1 MAEKEEQVVV
11 GYYTAPDGQVIP
23 LMADAKFYPNG
34 VPANPLLTPAQSIQ
48 PNVLP
53 VQPGMPVYSNVP
65 PIQPMPSTRSN
76 VPPVQPIYSNMPP
89 VAPSLPV
96 NPNVPPIP
104 QSANS
109 YTQPM
114 YSNVPPMNPG
124 VMPPQTKVQKKQEK
138 SFENIVGMNLM
149 GILASV
155 LIFIGLILFAT
166 VAYETFSD
174 AVRVVLLYIMSG
186 LILAVGLIGMHR
198 NRNAFNLSLAGCGVG
213 AVYISLFLTYGYFEL
228 INGIALY
235 ILLAVW
241 SVIVFFLGGKGSLL
255 FKSIGQGGVL
265 ISAVYGTVMLF
276 KEPIN
281 SDLLSFTLV
290 LLVYYMLVTVV
301 YLLMDSRK
309 GMKENLPALI
319 MDLIGAMFL
328 TAALFRLRYVTDLW
342 VQVVLTVIL
351 LFYLQFLLYMF
362 WQRIEKDNSKAEVS
376 VGWVFF
382 FVVGIIFSAVV
393 IAAPKVGDARWISGC
408 IALVQYG
415 ILWFMAEL
423 RGHKDIC
430 RTILLV
436 ILYICLLN
444 YIDLFGLLSDI
455 LGVGIFALLFL
466 TAGFFKKDKVYFSFG
481 YAATFQYVLL
491 MEGEYPAVYSLFS
504 ILFILLGVFFILY
517 SRDIY
522 HSAYKMLSYIMLQV
536 FLLNIMYDILPQYTI
551 WSRAIWTSI
560 LYWISV
566 LLCIAATH
574 SSFSDNWMENG
585 VRVKEKE
592 IQILLGAMNVLF
604 LLWGISAIRMKNGEI
619 FHVITLFVFLACCVH
634 NIVPMLKGY
643 GQKMGAGIYIG
654 VKITFFLVV
663 SLWSYEVESIF
674 ITLACLILALA
685 FIIFGFARMYK
696 PIRLYGLI
704 LSLYSIFKLVLFDVQ
719 YNSTLARALTIMG
732 CGLLAF
738 AISFV
743 YNLISRRL
751 ESQQMAVMQ
760 AEGAGQTVMAQPVMM
775 RADGEE
781 QTVTAQAPA
790 DEGGQPVTMQADRE
804 DQTVTAQVPSDE
816 AEQTAMTQTDGTDH
830 EQ

>member
-34 VPANPLLTPAQSIQ
+34 VPAVPLLTPQPLVR
-48 PNVLP
+48 PNVPPIPSNIPPVRPNVPP
-53 VQPGMPVYSNVP
+53 VQPMPSNVPPIQPTYSNVP
-65 PIQPMPSTRSN
+65 PIQPVNPG
-76 VPPVQPIYSNMPP
+76 MPP
-89 VAPSLPV
+89 VAPFRPV
-96 NPNVPPIP
+96 NSNVPSVPPVSSNVPPI
-104 QSANS
+104 
-109 YTQPM
+109 QPM
-114 YSNVPPMNPG
+114 YSNVPPVNYGKSPAASKAQ
-124 VMPPQTKVQKKQEK
+124 VKQEK
-138 SFENIVGMNLM
+138 SFENVVGKNLM
-149 GILASV
+149 GILASI

-174 AVRVVLLYIMSG
+174 AVRVVLIYIMSG
-186 LILAVGLIGMHR
+186 ALLTVGLIGMHK

-276 KEPIN
+276 REPIN
-281 SDLLSFTLV
+281 SALLSFTLV

-301 YLLMDSRK
+301 YLLMDSGK
-309 GMKENLPALI
+309 GMKANLPALI
-319 MDLIGAMFL
+319 MDLTGAMFM
-328 TAALFRLRYVTDLW
+328 TAALARLRYITDLW
-342 VQVVLTVIL
+342 VQVVLTGIL
-351 LFYLQFLLYMF
+351 LIYLMFLLYMF
-362 WQRIEKDNSKAEVS
+362 WQRIEKVNSKAEAS
-376 VGWVFF
+376 LGWIFF
-382 FVVGIIFSAVV
+382 FIIEIIFSAVV
-393 IAAPKVGDARWISGC
+393 IAVPKVGDAHWISSC
-408 IALVQYG
+408 IALVHYG
-415 ILWFMAEL
+415 ILWFIAEL
-423 RGHKDIC
+423 RRRKDIC

-436 ILYICLLN
+436 ILYLCLIN
-444 YIDLFGLLSDI
+444 YIDSFGILSDI
-455 LGVGIFALLFL
+455 LGVGVYALLFL
-466 TAGFFKKDKVYFSFG
+466 TMGFFKKDRLYFSLG

-491 MEGEYPAVYSLFS
+491 MEGDYPAVYSLFS

-517 SRDIY
+517 SRDVY
-522 HSAYKMLSYIMLQV
+522 HSAFKMLSYIMLQV

-574 SSFSDNWMENG
+574 SSFSKNWFEND
-585 VRVKEKE
+585 VKEKE
-592 IQILLGAMNVLF
+592 IQIVLGALNILF
-604 LLWGISAIRMKNGEI
+604 MLWGISAMRMKNGEI
-619 FHVITLFVFLACCVH
+619 FHVITLLVFLACCVH

-654 VKITFFLVV
+654 VKITFFLIV
-663 SLWSYEVESIF
+663 SLWSYEVESFF

-696 PIRLYGLI
+696 PIRLYGLL
-704 LSLYSIFKLVLFDVQ
+704 LSIYSIFKLVLFDVH
-719 YNSTLARALTIMG
+719 YDSTLARALTIMG

-743 YNLISRRL
+743 YNLISRKL
-751 ESQQMAVMQ
+751 E
-760 AEGAGQTVMAQPVMM
+760 AGQPVMVQ
-775 RADGEE
+775 ADGAE
-781 QTVTAQAPA
+781 
-790 DEGGQPVTMQADRE
+790 DE
-804 DQTVTAQVPSDE
+804 S
-816 AEQTAMTQTDGTDH
+816 
-830 EQ
+830 